1 MDFLG
6 EFLKSEVASQITQV
20 TSQMDASNQNGG
32 GIQLSGALTFAD
44 VKNDTEAFVTG
55 SGSNAPTLTASN
67 GAIDIKA
74 RAITHSQGF
83 ASGRTDN
90 GSVGGS
96 AGIAIQLIENR
107 LTAKAEGTDSAN
119 VNLTSRQFT
128 IAALTQAYED
138 NVSDIN
144 KYNIFASS
152 GVGNNG
158 DNDEVG
164 IAGAI
169 AVQISNVNDVTALLG
184 DNVTATIDDNV
195 VVDASNNTEVKVKA
209 DGSKR
214 IRQPL
219 MSSLLFW
226 IMPRHLNNL

>member
-1 MDFLG
+1 M
-6 EFLKSEVASQITQV
+6 
-20 TSQMDASNQNGG
+20 
-32 GIQLSGALTFAD
+32 
-44 VKNDTEAFVTG
+44 
-55 SGSNAPTLTASN
+55 
-67 GAIDIKA
+67 
-74 RAITHSQGF
+74 
-83 ASGRTDN
+83 
-90 GSVGGS
+90 
-96 AGIAIQLIENR
+96 IENR

-119 VNLTSRQFT
+119 VNLTSDNLT

-138 NVSDIN
+138 NVSDTN

-184 DNVTATIDDNV
+184 DNVTATIDDV

-209 DGSKR
+209 DGSR
-214 IRQPL
+214 R
-219 MSSLLFW
+219 SGSL
-226 IMPRHLNNL
+226 